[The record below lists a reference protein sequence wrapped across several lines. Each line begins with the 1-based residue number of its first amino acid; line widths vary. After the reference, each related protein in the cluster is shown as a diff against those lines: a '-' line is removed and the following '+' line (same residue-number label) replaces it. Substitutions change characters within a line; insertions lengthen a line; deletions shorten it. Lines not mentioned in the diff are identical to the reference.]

1 MKAGPDARKITVW
14 LVRVAWVLLA
24 VVPAPVG
31 DAVADAGRSAQI
43 VFTVAAWAV
52 WSIGVVAV
60 AWLSPVSLTAI
71 RIVAP
76 GAVVGLVVATLAQS
90 DLADA
95 AVLWPLASIA
105 LAVTAFFGAYLPDY
119 AAAHVQAS
127 AYGAERRLP
136 LRAPVPQIA
145 PIVLTWI
152 LAMSS
157 ATVFLLALAGE
168 VWWLVAVSGVV
179 VGALTWLACTRLH
192 RFARRWLVIVP
203 AGIVVH
209 DHLLLAE
216 TFMVK
221 THDVTS
227 VRLADAPGE
236 VLDLSGFTRGSLL
249 VVTLRDTENLALSP
263 YLSRMLGTLD
273 AVHVRGYAVAPTLA
287 GQALAALTR
296 PPATT

>member
-1 MKAGPDARKITVW
+1 MRTNPDARNITVW
-14 LVRVAWVLLA
+14 VVRIAWVLLA
-24 VVPAPVG
+24 VVPSPIG
-31 DAVADAGRSAQI
+31 DAVADSGRTAQV
-43 VFTVAAWAV
+43 VFTLAAWLV
-52 WSIGVVAV
+52 WAIGVVAV

-71 RIVAP
+71 RTLAP
-76 GAVVGLVVATLAQS
+76 ATVIGLVVATLARPEP
-90 DLADA
+90 ADA
-95 AVLWPLASIA
+95 AVLWPLVAVA
-105 LAVTAFFGAYLPDY
+105 LGVVAAFAAFLPDY

-136 LRAPVPQIA
+136 LRVPVPQVAPMVIA
-145 PIVLTWI
+145 W
-152 LAMSS
+152 
-157 ATVFLLALAGE
+157 LLATGSLASFLFTLAGE
-168 VWWLVAVSGVV
+168 VWWLAASTGVVAALLAWVAV
-179 VGALTWLACTRLH
+179 TRLH

-221 THDVTS
+221 SNTVTS

-236 VLDLSGFTRGSLL
+236 ALDLSGITRGTVM
-249 VVTLRDTENLALSP
+249 VVSMRDAENLALSP

-273 AVHVRGYAVAPTLA
+273 AVHVRSYAVAPTLV
-287 GQALAALTR
+287 GQALAALTK